1 MNSVPIASADTAT
14 RHVFLR
20 DLVLQASIGI
30 HPHERGTRQ
39 RVRINVDLGVAEDPA
54 GADDRLERV
63 VDYETLA
70 NRVREIATTHHINLV
85 ETLAEHLAAAC
96 LLEPRVRSARIRV
109 EKLDVFAD
117 AVAAGVEI
125 ERRQPGD
132 RPPTSQSP

>member
-70 NRVREIATTHHINLV
+70 NRVREIAT
-85 ETLAEHLAAAC
+85 LAEHLAAAC